1 LSGARVGGLLGVVI
15 AVPAAVV
22 FKEAL
27 DALRRARQEAAGIVL
42 VTQASSPKALDPEA

>member
-1 LSGARVGGLLGVVI
+1 V

-27 DALRRARQEAAGIVL
+27 DALRSNRRQAEAARVL
-42 VTQASSPKALDPEA
+42 VAAEMAPVSANEGAN